1 MILKGILWSW
11 ALLAP
16 CVVAEQQKPL
26 GAGIPKHEHLQ
37 QDSWRRGLNFS
48 SPAPHLFASAYG
60 LLQQWS
66 NTVFPNGHTMAAVEI
81 PAFTLLYHGR
91 MDEEDAPS
99 PEWLAFDIEMAYGIM
114 GSTRQSFMLSYQ
126 TTRPVKALYF
136 DGESAALMGLGQ
148 LDTQMLHLYGN
159 VTGPD
164 SGGGMWRGLEPEYER
179 AMGLCDWLAE
189 RGLGGVGGFEGV
201 VRMNAGFEVIWC
213 DFGSGSLRLVSRGNV
228 TAPQMREVKAEG
240 VDENGDDGNGVG
252 EKKGGGEVKGSV
264 PTSVYPLP
272 PQPTRTD
279 RPVSPTKPA
288 VPPNWRG
295 IMGPSDR
302 EPFLQSQGWGWFSS
316 GTWHYGGSGMGPGRG
331 ETRAKVTACGIT
343 SWYSGRFWGSLVE
356 EEGKRLNLT
365 QEGFWS
371 GLDGGNR
378 SVAMNELGRR
388 RRLHH
393 LEGVS
398 EQAAARVRGET
409 EAMLRDVLEGGRCS
423 GMVWV
428 DVFAEIVQRNAGH
441 LMALEKAARWAGDE
455 GNVTEVREW
464 LYKLRGQSHMFLVS
478 FLEYPNEIDRATWDV
493 QGPLFGETYSRCRY
507 RYIRLLVD
515 IPMKPWETDLR
526 DAAEEVM
533 GGICGVLLEV
543 GFEVERAWYALEEGA
558 GARLVKLAERW
569 EDSVRGL
576 RAWVGWEGEFI
587 RCDKVCEWDERCYIP
602 MWPLLK
608 SVWGGRRPRP
618 PPRDGPGNGTEPRPG
633 PPPGKGRGPGY
644 GGGHRGPGYGMPG
657 RGPSWMGD
665 ETDLWAPKCVK
676 MDDIMPRPRAD

>member
-164 SGGGMWRGLEPEYER
+164 SGGGMWRGR
-179 AMGLCDWLAE
+179 STSGRWGCVTGLRNGASGAWAGS
-189 RGLGGVGGFEGV
+189 RG
-201 VRMNAGFEVIWC
+201 W
-213 DFGSGSLRLVSRGNV
+213 GNV

-331 ETRAKVTACGIT
+331 EVEVYGLRDHK
-343 SWYSGRFWGSLVE
+343 LVF
-356 EEGKRLNLT
+356 GQVLGVAR
-365 QEGFWS
+365 
-371 GLDGGNR
+371 GGGG

-464 LYKLRGQSHMFLVS
+464 LDKLRGQSHMFLVS

>member
-1 MILKGILWSW
+1 MILKGILRSW

-26 GAGIPKHEHLQ
+26 GGGTPKHEHQQ
-37 QDSWRRGLNFS
+37 QDSWRRDLNFS

-179 AMGLCDWLAE
+179 AMGL
-189 RGLGGVGGFEGV
+189 
-201 VRMNAGFEVIWC
+201 
-213 DFGSGSLRLVSRGNV
+213 
-228 TAPQMREVKAEG
+228 
-240 VDENGDDGNGVG
+240 
-252 EKKGGGEVKGSV
+252 
-264 PTSVYPLP
+264 
-272 PQPTRTD
+272 
-279 RPVSPTKPA
+279 
-288 VPPNWRG
+288 
-295 IMGPSDR
+295 
-302 EPFLQSQGWGWFSS
+302 
-316 GTWHYGGSGMGPGRG
+316 
-331 ETRAKVTACGIT
+331 
-343 SWYSGRFWGSLVE
+343 
-356 EEGKRLNLT
+356 
-365 QEGFWS
+365 
-371 GLDGGNR
+371 
-378 SVAMNELGRR
+378 
-388 RRLHH
+388 
-393 LEGVS
+393 
-398 EQAAARVRGET
+398 
-409 EAMLRDVLEGGRCS
+409 

-478 FLEYPNEIDRATWDV
+478 FLEYPNKIDRGSWDV

-507 RYIRLLVD
+507 RYTRLLVD

-526 DAAEEVM
+526 DAVEEIM

-587 RCDKVCEWDERCYIP
+587 RCDKTAEA
-602 MWPLLK
+602 
-608 SVWGGRRPRP
+608 S
-618 PPRDGPGNGTEPRPG
+618 
-633 PPPGKGRGPGY
+633 
-644 GGGHRGPGYGMPG
+644 
-657 RGPSWMGD
+657 
-665 ETDLWAPKCVK
+665 A
-676 MDDIMPRPRAD
+676 